1 MPTKKEIQDQI
12 DALTASLDTA
22 EDDHMSVTRRTLS
35 DGTVEEVYKVPKS
48 HPHLSWL
55 FGEKKDDE
63 GDGGD
68 GGDGDGGENK
78 SEPAPKGR
86 NKFFGD

>member
-22 EDDHMSVTRRTLS
+22 EDDHMHVTRRTLA

-55 FGEKKDDE
+55 FGEKKED
-63 GDGGD
+63 GD
-68 GGDGDGGENK
+68 GGDGDGDGDGESK
-78 SEPAPKGR
+78 SEPSPKPR
-86 NKFFGD
+86 TKFFGD